1 MKRCSASMILVLIA
15 VMSVLL
21 AGLAAPAQQNSN
33 PMLDELKSQDA
44 NIRARAV
51 RDIGNS
57 GDTTAVP
64 GLTAALNDP
73 SPKVRKEI
81 IVALAKLHTNAALDG
96 LVIATRDS
104 DPDVR
109 SMAVQA
115 MVGWYTGNVPS
126 TGFRGA
132 VKKSYNGAVNWFQT
146 DTTHIRPGSVVDPRT
161 ISALETA
168 MADTQSIGAARDAA
182 RGLGILLA
190 RPAVPALVK
199 AAHSPDTGLAVNALD
214 ALSKIKDISAGP
226 ELVDLLDSPSKD
238 VRSAVCITVGI
249 LRTQSAAPKLQEIY
263 QSDRDGGV
271 RKAALDGL
279 AFIGDPASYPV
290 FIKALWSQDKDERT
304 YAAEGLARVRDPKA
318 GANLEK
324 RMKIEKDAGVKLAI
338 LFAQVSI
345 GETDHLRDLVD
356 SLTSRTRGDVAQSY
370 LIELTRQ
377 KSLLNDIYSY
387 LNDSNATIRRRLC
400 VVLMYSG
407 DASSLPHLSPLTHD
421 HNSDVAAAALRATQS
436 IRARA

>member
-1 MKRCSASMILVLIA
+1 MKRITLFIIFSAFIVSLVG
-15 VMSVLL
+15 V
-21 AGLAAPAQQNSN
+21 AGFAQQTAN
-33 PMLDELKSQDA
+33 PLLDELKSQDA

-57 GDTTAVP
+57 GDTSSVQA
-64 GLTAALNDP
+64 LTAALNDP

-81 IVALAKLHTNAALDG
+81 IVALAKLHTNESLDG
-96 LVIATRDS
+96 LVSATRDS

-109 SMAVQA
+109 TMAVEA
-115 MVGWYTGNVPS
+115 VVGWYTGNVPS

-132 VKKSYNGAVNWFQT
+132 VKKSYNGALNWFQT
-146 DTTHIRPGSVVDPRT
+146 DTTHIRPGMTVDPKT
-161 ISALETA
+161 VAALEA
-168 MADTQSIGAARDAA
+168 VMEDTRSIEASRDAA

-199 AAHSPDTGLAVNALD
+199 ASHSPDAGLAVNALD

-226 ELVDLLDSPSKD
+226 EVTDLLDSPSKD
-238 VRSAVCITVGI
+238 VRRAACITIGV
-249 LRTQSAAPKLQEIY
+249 LRTKSAAPKLQEIY
-263 QSDRDGGV
+263 QTDTDGDT

-290 FIKALWSQDKDERT
+290 FIKALWSQDKDERA
-304 YAAEGLARVRDPKA
+304 YAAEGLARIRDPKA

-324 RMKIEKDAGVKLAI
+324 RMKIEKDAGVKLAL

-345 GETDHLRDLVD
+345 GETEHLRDLVD
-356 SLTSRTRGDVAQSY
+356 ALTSRTRGDVARSY

-377 KSLLNDIYSY
+377 KSLLNAVYSY
-387 LNDSNATIRRRLC
+387 LNDSNATIRRQLC

-421 HNSDVAAAALRATQS
+421 RNSDVAAAALGATQA
-436 IRARA
+436 IRSRASA

>member
-1 MKRCSASMILVLIA
+1 MKRITLFIIFSAFIVSLVGA
-15 VMSVLL
+15 
-21 AGLAAPAQQNSN
+21 AGFAQQAAN
-33 PMLDELKSQDA
+33 PLLDELKSQDA

-51 RDIGNS
+51 RDIGDS
-57 GDTTAVP
+57 GDTSSVQA
-64 GLTAALNDP
+64 LTAALNDP

-81 IVALAKLHTNAALDG
+81 IVALAKLHTNESLDG
-96 LVIATRDS
+96 LVSATRDS

-109 SMAVQA
+109 TMAVEA
-115 MVGWYTGNVPS
+115 VVGWYTGNVPS

-132 VKKSYNGAVNWFQT
+132 VKKSYNGALNWFQT
-146 DTTHIRPGSVVDPRT
+146 DTTHIRPGMTVDPKT
-161 ISALETA
+161 VAALE
-168 MADTQSIGAARDAA
+168 ADMEDTRSIEASRDAA

-199 AAHSPDTGLAVNALD
+199 ASHSPDAGLAVNALD

-226 ELVDLLDSPSKD
+226 QVADLLDSPSKD
-238 VRSAVCITVGI
+238 VRRAACITVGI
-249 LRTQSAAPKLQEIY
+249 LRTKSAAPKLQEIY
-263 QSDRDGGV
+263 QTDTDGDT

-290 FIKALWSQDKDERT
+290 FIKALWSQDKDERD
-304 YAAEGLARVRDPKA
+304 YAAEGLARIRDPKA

-345 GETDHLRDLVD
+345 GETEHLRDLVD
-356 SLTSRTRGDVAQSY
+356 ALTSRTRGDVAQSY

-377 KSLLNDIYSY
+377 KSLLDAVYSY

-400 VVLMYSG
+400 VVLTYSG
-407 DASSLPHLSPLTHD
+407 DASSLPRLAPLTHD
-421 HNSDVAAAALRATQS
+421 RNNDVAAAALRATQA
-436 IRARA
+436 IRSRAGA

>member
-1 MKRCSASMILVLIA
+1 MKRITLFIIFSAFVVSLVGA
-15 VMSVLL
+15 
-21 AGLAAPAQQNSN
+21 AGFAQQTAN
-33 PMLDELKSQDA
+33 PLLDELKSQDA

-51 RDIGNS
+51 RDIGDS
-57 GDTTAVP
+57 GDTSSVQA
-64 GLTAALNDP
+64 LTAALNDP

-81 IVALAKLHTNAALDG
+81 IVALAKLHTNDSLDG
-96 LVIATRDS
+96 LVSATRDS

-109 SMAVQA
+109 TMAVEA
-115 MVGWYTGNVPS
+115 VVGWYTGNVPS

-132 VKKSYNGAVNWFQT
+132 VKKSYNGALNWFQT
-146 DTTHIRPGSVVDPRT
+146 DTTHIRPGMTADPKAVA
-161 ISALETA
+161 ALE
-168 MADTQSIGAARDAA
+168 ADMEDTRSIEASRYAA

-199 AAHSPDTGLAVNALD
+199 ASHSPDAGLAVNALD
-214 ALSKIKDISAGP
+214 SLSKIKDISAGP
-226 ELVDLLDSPSKD
+226 QVADLLDSPSKD
-238 VRSAVCITVGI
+238 VRRAACITVGI
-249 LRTQSAAPKLQEIY
+249 LRTKSAAPKLQEIY
-263 QSDRDGGV
+263 QTDTDGDT

-290 FIKALWSQDKDERT
+290 FIKALWSQDKDERA
-304 YAAEGLARVRDPKA
+304 YAAEGLARIRDPKA

-345 GETDHLRDLVD
+345 GETEHLRDLVD
-356 SLTSRTRGDVAQSY
+356 ALTSRTRGDVAQSY

-377 KSLLNDIYSY
+377 KSLLNAVYSY

-400 VVLMYSG
+400 VVLSYSG

-421 HNSDVAAAALRATQS
+421 RNNDVAAAALRATQA
-436 IRARA
+436 IRSRASA

>member
-1 MKRCSASMILVLIA
+1 MRRCSALIVVILTAVLAI
-15 VMSVLL
+15 LL
-21 AGLAAPAQQNSN
+21 ASPAAPAQQNSN
-33 PMLDELKSQDA
+33 PLLEELKSQDA

-51 RDIGNS
+51 RDIASS

-104 DPDVR
+104 DPGVR
-109 SMAVQA
+109 AMGVQA

-126 TGFRGA
+126 TGFRGT
-132 VKKSYNGAVNWFQT
+132 VKRSYNGAVNWFQT
-146 DTTHIRPGSVVDPRT
+146 DTTHIRPGATVDPRT
-161 ISALETA
+161 ITALEAA
-168 MADTQSIGAARDAA
+168 MEDARSIDAARDAA

-199 AAHSPDTGLAVNALD
+199 AAHSPDAGLAVNALG

-226 ELVDLLDSPSKD
+226 QLVDLLNSPSKD
-238 VRSAVCITVGI
+238 VRSSACVTVGI
-249 LRTQSAAPKLQEIY
+249 LRTESAVPKLQQMY
-263 QSDRDGGV
+263 DSDADNGV

-279 AFIGDPASYPV
+279 AFIGAPSSYAV
-290 FIKALWSQDKDERT
+290 FIKALWSQDKDERA
-304 YAAEGLARVRDPKA
+304 YAAEGLARMRDPKA

-338 LFAQVSI
+338 LFAEVSI

-377 KSLLNDIYSY
+377 KTLLNDIYSY
-387 LNDSNATIRRRLC
+387 LNDSNSTIRRRLC

-421 HNSDVAAAALRATQS
+421 RNSDVAAAALRASQS
-436 IRARA
+436 IRSRA

>member
-1 MKRCSASMILVLIA
+1 MKRITLFIIFSAFIVSLVGA
-15 VMSVLL
+15 
-21 AGLAAPAQQNSN
+21 AGFAQQTAN
-33 PMLDELKSQDA
+33 PLLDELKSQDA

-57 GDTTAVP
+57 GDTSSVQA
-64 GLTAALNDP
+64 LTAALNDP

-81 IVALAKLHTNAALDG
+81 IVALAKLHTNESLDG
-96 LVIATRDS
+96 LVSATRDS

-109 SMAVQA
+109 TMAVEA
-115 MVGWYTGNVPS
+115 VVGWYTGNVPS

-132 VKKSYNGAVNWFQT
+132 VKKSYNGALNWFQT
-146 DTTHIRPGSVVDPRT
+146 DTTHIRPGMTVDPKT
-161 ISALETA
+161 VAALE
-168 MADTQSIGAARDAA
+168 ADMEDTRSIEASRDAA

-199 AAHSPDTGLAVNALD
+199 ASHSPDAGLAVNALD

-226 ELVDLLDSPSKD
+226 EVTDLLDSPSKD
-238 VRSAVCITVGI
+238 VRRAACITIGI
-249 LRTQSAAPKLQEIY
+249 LRTKSAAPKLQEIY
-263 QSDRDGGV
+263 QTDTDGDT

-290 FIKALWSQDKDERT
+290 FIKALWSQDKDERA
-304 YAAEGLARVRDPKA
+304 YAAEGLARIRDPKA

-345 GETDHLRDLVD
+345 GETEHLRDLVD
-356 SLTSRTRGDVAQSY
+356 ALTSRTRSDVARSY

-377 KSLLNDIYSY
+377 KSLLSAVYSY
-387 LNDSNATIRRRLC
+387 LNDSNATIRRQLC

-421 HNSDVAAAALRATQS
+421 RNSDVAAAALRATQA
-436 IRARA
+436 IRSQAGA